1 MIYLIPLLSV
11 LLGYAVALILKPS
24 KKKSL
29 KLLLAFSGA
38 FLLSLTV
45 LHLLPEVYE
54 SSQHTENV
62 HTEEVHVHDEHD
74 HDNHAAEAH
83 DHDNHDHDAH
93 AAHNHET
100 HEGHDHDIH
109 DHDAQIEDDGHG
121 HDHKHANNPIGLYI
135 MAGIVFQIILE
146 YFSKGA
152 EHGHVHGGHDHEHS
166 SMPWLLFISLCI
178 HALLEGMPVHH
189 HNELAWGIAIH
200 HFPIAIILTA
210 FFVNSGL
217 NKIAILLFMVAFS
230 AMTPLG
236 TFASG
241 QLDFL
246 ADYFTEISAVVV
258 GILFHISST
267 IIFESGENHR
277 FNLAKLL
284 AIILGAVMAYFL

>member
-11 LLGYAVALILKPS
+11 LLGYGVALILKPS
-24 KKKSL
+24 NKKSL

-54 SSQHTENV
+54 SSAHETEA
-62 HTEEVHVHDEHD
+62 HAHEAHVHEEHD
-74 HDNHAAEAH
+74 HDEHAGEAH
-83 DHDNHDHDAH
+83 THEAHEHD
-93 AAHNHET
+93 ET
-100 HEGHDHDIH
+100 HEVHDHEAH
-109 DHDAQIEDDGHG
+109 AEEGHN
-121 HDHKHANNPIGLYI
+121 HANNPIGLYI

-210 FFVNSGL
+210 FFINSGL
-217 NKIAILLFMVAFS
+217 NKWAILLFMVVFS
-230 AMTPLG
+230 VMTPLG
-236 TFASG
+236 TLASG

-284 AIILGAVMAYFL
+284 AIILGVVMAYFL